1 MTATQKKSY
10 CRICIS
16 NCGLIVD
23 VDGEDVVQVRRL
35 QYPRRIHPI

>member
-23 VDGEDVVQVRRL
+23 VDGEDVVQVRGDRD
-35 QYPRRIHPI
+35 HPFTRG